1 MRIPPSTRAT
11 GASKPTRINLDSPRA
26 YAPLTG
32 QQALFS
38 DAEIAAA
45 RGEVVAG
52 TAPEDGGDHV

>member
-1 MRIPPSTRAT
+1 MRIPPSPRAT
-11 GASKPTRINLDSPRA
+11 GASKPTRINLDSKRA

-45 RGEVVAG
+45 RGEVLAE
-52 TAPEDGGDHV
+52 TSPEDSK

>member
-45 RGEVVAG
+45 RGEVLVD
-52 TAPEDGGDHV
+52 TSPEDSK